1 MSATHERPDT
11 HAGAGST
18 YAEVQ
23 QTEEFQGLKRT
34 LRRFIFPATVVFL
47 AWYVL
52 YILLTVYARD
62 FMSTKVVGNINVAY
76 LFGLSQFVST
86 FLIAYV
92 YSKYAD
98 RHFDPTADRIR
109 HRLEGTQP

>member
-1 MSATHERPDT
+1 MSTAQDRPGT
-11 HAGAGST
+11 QAGGGSS
-18 YAEVQ
+18 YEQVQ
-23 QTEEFQGLKRT
+23 ATEEFQQLKRT
-34 LRRFIFPATVVFL
+34 LRRFVFPATVVFL
-47 AWYVL
+47 SWYVL
-52 YILLTVYARD
+52 YILLTIYARD
-62 FMSTKVVGNINVAY
+62 FMSTQVLGNINVAY

-98 RHFDPTADRIR
+98 KHFDPTADAIR